1 MDQRKIVEDGYDA
14 IADRFGEW
22 RAAIKGSP
30 DDEWL
35 DLLLTKLP
43 KQADVLELGSGQGL
57 AARRIV
63 AAGHCY
69 LGVDISREQVR
80 RARELVPQA
89 EFRHG
94 DAIELELD
102 ADSLDAVI
110 SLYAFGHLP
119 RAELPALL
127 SRIAASL
134 RVGGYLLA
142 TFGRSGWEGVEDDF
156 LGVPMFFGSYA
167 DEETQELLLS
177 AGFELE
183 RVEVVSIE
191 EPEGPASFLWILAA
205 QMRFGGTPDGNTSST
220 QLKGET
226 VDRDRIEGELKEQE
240 GKLTGDEVREKQGQT
255 QEKWGEAK
263 DKTDDLKDEIDDRI

>member
-1 MDQRKIVEDGYDA
+1 MDPKRIVEDGYDA

-35 DLLLTKLP
+35 DVLLTKLP
-43 KQADVLELGSGQGL
+43 KQADVLELGAGQGSV
-57 AARRIV
+57 ARPIV
-63 AAGHCY
+63 AAGHRY
-69 LGVDISREQVR
+69 VGVDISAEQVR
-80 RARELVPQA
+80 RARELVPEA

-94 DAIELELD
+94 DAIELELGV
-102 ADSLDAVI
+102 DSLDAVI
-110 SLYAFGHLP
+110 ALYTFNHLP
-119 RAELPALL
+119 RAELPTLL

-142 TFGRSGWEGVEDDF
+142 TFGRSGREGVEDDF
-156 LGVPMFFGSYA
+156 LGVPMFFGSYP
-167 DEETQELLLS
+167 DDETQELLLS

-205 QMRFGGTPDGNTSST
+205 QTRFGAGPAGNTSST
-220 QLKGET
+220 QSERRNRGS
-226 VDRDRIEGELKEQE
+226 RSHRRRAEGA
-240 GKLTGDEVREKQGQT
+240 GGQAH
-255 QEKWGEAK
+255 G
-263 DKTDDLKDEIDDRI
+263 RRGS